1 MLSFESLK
9 LTKQLRAD
17 VWLAI
22 NVLGFVWG
30 FFFFCSV
37 LIYVSKHNTVCIL
50 LDKLCVERVSKMD
63 KTLVWFVIPC
73 SGNAGLA

>member
-22 NVLGFVWG
+22 NVLGFV
-30 FFFFCSV
+30 FFFCSV